1 VTTVWLIFWPLLF
14 VISAGTALMLWQRL
28 VQIRGA
34 VRQLVLE
41 DQITPSSSRPAIV
54 RHIYDDLRKIASRQ
68 RKIAQLVAD
77 EDFSLRAILG
87 SMVEGV
93 LVANPDLAVRL
104 ANDRLTKM
112 FVLSRSPVGRT
123 VMEVFR
129 NHVLHQMAKRTVE
142 TEAPQFAELPVD
154 IREKDGFI
162 AKHFQVSSVP
172 LRPPTQEGIAGILL
186 VFHDVTQIRSLEGVR
201 KDFVANVS
209 HELRTPLSIITGY
222 LETLL
227 EGPADRATTKKF
239 LGTMHKHAQ
248 RLNLLVE
255 DLLEL
260 SRLESRRLP
269 LKFQPVQLRT
279 CVAKALERSDSLI
292 NTVGATV
299 AINIPEETPLIEADS
314 VKLEQAIFNLL
325 DNALKYGG
333 KPDLKVCVSVKRSG
347 SDLAIEV
354 RDNGPGIPLTDQ
366 PHIFERFYRV
376 HKDRSRDAGG
386 TGLGL
391 SIVKHTVQAHGGTVS
406 LESAPGSGATFTIR
420 LPCIEEQGVGNQK
433 TGKTRKRGTRNAD
446 SGMSREETHS

>member
-1 VTTVWLIFWPLLF
+1 VTTVWFIVWPLFF
-14 VISAGTALMLWQRL
+14 VISAGTALMLWHRL
-28 VQIRGA
+28 VQIRAA
-34 VRQLVLE
+34 VRQLVIE
-41 DQITPSSSRPAIV
+41 DQVPLGSSRPAIV
-54 RHIYDDLRKIASRQ
+54 RHIYDDLRKIANRQ
-68 RKIAQLVAD
+68 RKITQLIAD

-93 LVANPDLAVRL
+93 LVANPDLTVRL
-104 ANDRLTKM
+104 ANDRLAMM
-112 FVLSRSPVGRT
+112 FALSRSPVGRT

-142 TEAPQFAELPVD
+142 TETPQFAELPVD

-162 AKHFQVSSVP
+162 SKHFQVSSVA

-227 EGPADRATTKKF
+227 EAPTDRATAKRF

-279 CVAKALERSDSLI
+279 CVAKALEKSDSLI
-292 NTVGATV
+292 NTVCATV
-299 AINIPEETPLIEADS
+299 TVDIPEEIPPVEADP
-314 VKLEQAIFNLL
+314 VKLEQAVFNLL

-333 KPDLKVCVSVKRSG
+333 KPDLRVCISIKRLASE
-347 SDLAIEV
+347 LAIEV
-354 RDNGPGIPLTDQ
+354 KDNGPGIPLADQ

-391 SIVKHTVQAHGGTVS
+391 SIVKHTIQAHGGTVS
-406 LESAPGSGATFTIR
+406 LESAPGAGSTFIIR
-420 LPCIEEQGVGNQK
+420 LPYI
-433 TGKTRKRGTRNAD
+433 GT
-446 SGMSREETHS
+446 EV

>member
-1 VTTVWLIFWPLLF
+1 LLF
-14 VISAGTALMLWQRL
+14 VISAGTVLILRHHLA
-28 VQIRGA
+28 QIRRA
-34 VRQLVLE
+34 IRQLAIGG
-41 DQITPSSSRPAIV
+41 QIMSSSSRPAIV
-54 RHIYDDLRKIASRQ
+54 RQIYHDLRKIADRQ
-68 RKIAQLVAD
+68 RKITQLIAD

-93 LVANPDLAVRL
+93 LVANRDLTVRL
-104 ANDRLTKM
+104 ANDRLTRM
-112 FVLSRSPVGRT
+112 FALSRSPVGRT

-154 IREKDGFI
+154 IREKDGFMPR
-162 AKHFQVSSVP
+162 HFQVTSVA

-227 EGPADRATTKKF
+227 EAPTDRATTKKF
-239 LGTMHKHAQ
+239 LATMHKHAQ

-269 LKFQPVQLRT
+269 LKFQPVQLRA
-279 CVAKALERSDSLI
+279 CIAKALERSDSLI
-292 NTVGATV
+292 NTVGASV
-299 AINIPEETPLIEADS
+299 IVDIAEEIPLVEADP
-314 VKLEQAIFNLL
+314 VKLEQAVFNLL
-325 DNALKYGG
+325 DNALKYGA
-333 KPDLKVCVSVKRSG
+333 KPDLKVWVSTKRSG
-347 SDLAIEV
+347 SDLVLEV
-354 RDNGPGIPLTDQ
+354 KDNGPGIPLTDQ

-391 SIVKHTVQAHGGTVS
+391 SIVKHTIQAHGGTVS
-406 LESAPGSGATFTIR
+406 LESAPGSGSIFTIR
-420 LPCIEEQGVGNQK
+420 LPFMPSVWQLPPSPDQ
-433 TGKTRKRGTRNAD
+433 
-446 SGMSREETHS
+446 

>member
-1 VTTVWLIFWPLLF
+1 VTIVWLIFWPLLF
-14 VISAGTALMLWQRL
+14 LIAAGTALILRHHL
-28 VQIRGA
+28 VQIRQA
-34 VRQLVLE
+34 IRSLAIQE
-41 DQITPSSSRPAIV
+41 PISSSASRPAIV
-54 RHIYDDLRKIASRQ
+54 REIYHDLQQIANRQ

-93 LVANPDLAVRL
+93 LVANRDLTIRL
-104 ANDRLTKM
+104 ANDRLAKM

-123 VMEVFR
+123 VMETFR
-129 NHVLHQMAKRTVE
+129 NHVLHQMARRTVE
-142 TEAPQFAELPVD
+142 TEAPQFPELPVD
-154 IREKDGFI
+154 IREKDGFV
-162 AKHFQVSSVP
+162 AKHFQVTSVA
-172 LRPPTQEGIAGILL
+172 LRPPTREGIAGILL
-186 VFHDVTQIRSLEGVR
+186 VFHDVTQVRSLEGVR

-227 EGPADRATTKKF
+227 EAPPDRATTKKF

-248 RLNLLVE
+248 RLNLLVD

-269 LKFQPVQLRT
+269 LKFQPVQLRA
-279 CVAKALERSDSLI
+279 CVARALERSDSLI
-292 NTVGATV
+292 NTVGAEV
-299 AINIPEETPLIEADS
+299 IIDIPDEIPLAEADPM
-314 VKLEQAIFNLL
+314 KLEQAIFNLL

-333 KPDLKVCVSVKRSG
+333 KADLKVWVSAKRSG
-347 SDLAIEV
+347 SDLVLEV
-354 RDNGPGIPLTDQ
+354 KDNGPGIPLTDQ

-391 SIVKHTVQAHGGTVS
+391 SIVKHTIQAHGGTVS
-406 LESAPGSGATFTIR
+406 LESSPGSGSAFMIR
-420 LPCIEEQGVGNQK
+420 LPVIPTQP
-433 TGKTRKRGTRNAD
+433 
-446 SGMSREETHS
+446 

>member
-1 VTTVWLIFWPLLF
+1 M
-14 VISAGTALMLWQRL
+14 S
-28 VQIRGA
+28 
-34 VRQLVLE
+34 
-41 DQITPSSSRPAIV
+41 SSSRPAIV
-54 RHIYDDLRKIASRQ
+54 RQIYHDLRKIADRQ
-68 RKIAQLVAD
+68 RKITQLIAD

-93 LVANPDLAVRL
+93 LVANRDLTVRL
-104 ANDRLTKM
+104 ANDRLTRM
-112 FVLSRSPVGRT
+112 FALSRSPVGRT

-154 IREKDGFI
+154 IREKDGFMPR
-162 AKHFQVSSVP
+162 HFQVTSVA

-227 EGPADRATTKKF
+227 EAPTDRATTKKF
-239 LGTMHKHAQ
+239 LATMHKHAQ

-269 LKFQPVQLRT
+269 LKFQPVQLRA
-279 CVAKALERSDSLI
+279 CIAKALERSDSLI
-292 NTVGATV
+292 NTVGASV
-299 AINIPEETPLIEADS
+299 IVDIAEEIPLVEADP

-325 DNALKYGG
+325 DNALKYGA
-333 KPDLKVCVSVKRSG
+333 KPDLKVWVSTQRSG
-347 SDLAIEV
+347 SDLVLEV
-354 RDNGPGIPLTDQ
+354 KDNGPGIPLTDQ

-391 SIVKHTVQAHGGTVS
+391 SIVKHTIQAHGGTVS
-406 LESAPGSGATFTIR
+406 LESAPGSGSIFTIR
-420 LPCIEEQGVGNQK
+420 LPFMPSVWQLPPSPDQ
-433 TGKTRKRGTRNAD
+433 
-446 SGMSREETHS
+446 

>member
-1 VTTVWLIFWPLLF
+1 VTTIWLILWPVLF
-14 VISAGTALMLWQRL
+14 SISAGTSLILRHHLA
-28 VQIRGA
+28 QIRRA
-34 VRQLVLE
+34 IRHLALE
-41 DQITPSSSRPAIV
+41 QEITSTSSRPAIV
-54 RHIYDDLRKIASRQ
+54 REIYDDLHQIAHRQ
-68 RKIAQLVAD
+68 QKFAQLIAD

-93 LVANPDLAVRL
+93 LVANRDLTIRL

-112 FVLSRSPVGRT
+112 FSLSRNPVGRT

-142 TEAPQFAELPVD
+142 TEAPQYAELPVD
-154 IREKDGFI
+154 IREKDGFV
-162 AKHFQVSSVP
+162 AKQFQVTSVA
-172 LRPPTQEGIAGILL
+172 LRPPTREGIAGILL
-186 VFHDVTQIRSLEGVR
+186 VFHDVTEVRSLEGVR

-227 EGPADRATTKKF
+227 EVPPDRATTKKF
-239 LGTMHKHAQ
+239 LATMHKHAQ
-248 RLNLLVE
+248 RLNLLVD

-269 LKFQPVQLRT
+269 LKFQTVQLRT
-279 CVAKALERSDSLI
+279 CVARALERSDSLI

-299 AINIPEETPLIEADS
+299 NVDIPDEVPVVEADQ
-314 VKLEQAIFNLL
+314 VKIEQAIFNLL

-333 KPDLKVCVSVKRSG
+333 KSGLKVWISVRRSD
-347 SDLAIEV
+347 SDLLLEV
-354 RDNGPGIPLTDQ
+354 KDNGPGIPLTDQ

-391 SIVKHTVQAHGGTVS
+391 SIVKHTIQAHGGTVS
-406 LESAPGSGATFTIR
+406 LESAPGSGSTFTIR
-420 LPCIEEQGVGNQK
+420 LPYN
-433 TGKTRKRGTRNAD
+433 TT
-446 SGMSREETHS
+446 ETTI

>member
-1 VTTVWLIFWPLLF
+1 MTTIWLILWPVLF
-14 VISAGTALMLWQRL
+14 VISAGTALILRHHLAQVRRA
-28 VQIRGA
+28 IRHLA
-34 VRQLVLE
+34 LE
-41 DQITPSSSRPAIV
+41 QEITSTTSRPAIV
-54 RHIYDDLRKIASRQ
+54 REIYDDLHQIAHRQ
-68 RKIAQLVAD
+68 QKFAQLIAD

-93 LVANPDLAVRL
+93 LVANRDLTIRL

-112 FVLSRSPVGRT
+112 FSLSRNPVGRT
-123 VMEVFR
+123 VMEAFR

-142 TEAPQFAELPVD
+142 TEVPQYAELPVD
-154 IREKDGFI
+154 IREKDGFV
-162 AKHFQVSSVP
+162 AKQFQVTSVA
-172 LRPPTQEGIAGILL
+172 LRPPTREGIAGILL
-186 VFHDVTQIRSLEGVR
+186 VFDDVTEGRSLEGVR

-227 EGPADRATTKKF
+227 EVPPDRATTKKF
-239 LGTMHKHAQ
+239 LATMHKHAR
-248 RLNLLVE
+248 RLNLLVD

-269 LKFQPVQLRT
+269 LKFQAVQLKT
-279 CVAKALERSDSLI
+279 CVARALERSDSLI

-299 AINIPEETPLIEADS
+299 NVDIPDEVPVVEADQ
-314 VKLEQAIFNLL
+314 VKIEQAIFNLL

-333 KPDLKVCVSVKRSG
+333 KSGLNVWISVRCSD
-347 SDLAIEV
+347 SDLLLEV
-354 RDNGPGIPLTDQ
+354 KDNGPGIPLTDQ

-391 SIVKHTVQAHGGTVS
+391 SIVKHTIQAHGGTVS
-406 LESAPGSGATFTIR
+406 LESAPGSGSTFTIR
-420 LPCIEEQGVGNQK
+420 LPYN
-433 TGKTRKRGTRNAD
+433 TT
-446 SGMSREETHS
+446 ETTI

>member
-1 VTTVWLIFWPLLF
+1 LLF
-14 VISAGTALMLWQRL
+14 VISAGTVLILRHHLA
-28 VQIRGA
+28 QIRRA
-34 VRQLVLE
+34 IRQLAIGG
-41 DQITPSSSRPAIV
+41 QIMSSSSRPAIV
-54 RHIYDDLRKIASRQ
+54 RQIYHDLRKIADRQ
-68 RKIAQLVAD
+68 RKITQLIAD

-93 LVANPDLAVRL
+93 LVANRDLTVRL
-104 ANDRLTKM
+104 ANDRLTRM
-112 FVLSRSPVGRT
+112 FALSRSPVGRT

-154 IREKDGFI
+154 IREKDGFMPR
-162 AKHFQVSSVP
+162 HFQVTSVA

-227 EGPADRATTKKF
+227 EAPTDRATTKKF
-239 LGTMHKHAQ
+239 LATMHKHAQ

-269 LKFQPVQLRT
+269 LKFQPVQLRA
-279 CVAKALERSDSLI
+279 CIAKALERSDSLI
-292 NTVGATV
+292 NTVGASV
-299 AINIPEETPLIEADS
+299 IVDIAEEIPLVEADP
-314 VKLEQAIFNLL
+314 VKLEQAVFNLL
-325 DNALKYGG
+325 DNALKYGA
-333 KPDLKVCVSVKRSG
+333 KPDLEVWVSTKRSG
-347 SDLAIEV
+347 SDLVLEV
-354 RDNGPGIPLTDQ
+354 KDNGPGIPLTDQ

-391 SIVKHTVQAHGGTVS
+391 SIVKHTIQAHGGTVS
-406 LESAPGSGATFTIR
+406 LESAPGSGSIFTIR
-420 LPCIEEQGVGNQK
+420 LPFMPSVWQLPPSPDQ
-433 TGKTRKRGTRNAD
+433 
-446 SGMSREETHS
+446 

>member
-1 VTTVWLIFWPLLF
+1 LLF
-14 VISAGTALMLWQRL
+14 VISAGTALILRHHL
-28 VQIRGA
+28 AQIRRAIG
-34 VRQLVLE
+34 QLAIGG
-41 DQITPSSSRPAIV
+41 QIMSSSSRPAIV
-54 RHIYDDLRKIASRQ
+54 RQIYHDLRKIADRQ
-68 RKIAQLVAD
+68 RKITQLIAD

-93 LVANPDLAVRL
+93 LVANRDLTVRL
-104 ANDRLTKM
+104 ANDRLTRM
-112 FVLSRSPVGRT
+112 FALSRSPVGRT

-154 IREKDGFI
+154 IREKDGFMPR
-162 AKHFQVSSVP
+162 HFQVTSVA

-227 EGPADRATTKKF
+227 EAPTDRATTKKF
-239 LGTMHKHAQ
+239 LATMHKHAQ

-269 LKFQPVQLRT
+269 LKFQPVQLRA
-279 CVAKALERSDSLI
+279 CIAKALERSDSLI
-292 NTVGATV
+292 NTVGASV
-299 AINIPEETPLIEADS
+299 IVDIAEEIPLVEADP

-325 DNALKYGG
+325 DNALKYGA
-333 KPDLKVCVSVKRSG
+333 KPDLKVWVSTKRSG
-347 SDLAIEV
+347 SDLVLEV
-354 RDNGPGIPLTDQ
+354 KDNGPGIPLTDQ

-391 SIVKHTVQAHGGTVS
+391 SIVKHTIQAHGGTVS
-406 LESAPGSGATFTIR
+406 LESAPGSGSIFTIR
-420 LPCIEEQGVGNQK
+420 LPFMPSVWQLPPSPDQ
-433 TGKTRKRGTRNAD
+433 
-446 SGMSREETHS
+446 

>member
-1 VTTVWLIFWPLLF
+1 VTTLWLILWPLLF
-14 VISAGTALMLWQRL
+14 VIAAGTALILRYH
-28 VQIRGA
+28 
-34 VRQLVLE
+34 LVLIRRAIRRLALE
-41 DQITPSSSRPAIV
+41 QEITATGSRPAIV
-54 RHIYDDLRKIASRQ
+54 REIYHDLHQIAHRQ
-68 RKIAQLVAD
+68 QKFTQLIAD

-87 SMVEGV
+87 SMMEGV
-93 LVANPDLAVRL
+93 LVANRDLTIRL

-112 FVLSRSPVGRT
+112 FSLSRSPVGRT
-123 VMEVFR
+123 VMETFR

-142 TEAPQFAELPVD
+142 TEAPQYAELPVD
-154 IREKDGFI
+154 IREKDGFV
-162 AKHFQVSSVP
+162 AKQFQVTSVA
-172 LRPPTQEGIAGILL
+172 LHPPTRDGIAGILL
-186 VFHDVTQIRSLEGVR
+186 VFHDVTQVRSLEGVR

-227 EGPADRATTKKF
+227 EAPPDRATTKKF
-239 LGTMHKHAQ
+239 LATMHKHAQ
-248 RLNLLVE
+248 RLNLLVD

-269 LKFQPVQLRT
+269 LKFQAIQIRG
-279 CVAKALERSDSLI
+279 CIARALERSDSLI
-292 NTVGATV
+292 NTVGAEV
-299 AINIPEETPLIEADS
+299 IVDISDEVPVVEADP

-333 KPDLKVCVSVKRSG
+333 KPDLNVWVTVKCSG
-347 SDLAIEV
+347 SDILIEV
-354 RDNGPGIPLTDQ
+354 KDSGPGIPLADQ

-406 LESAPGSGATFTIR
+406 LESAPGFGSTFTIR
-420 LPCIEEQGVGNQK
+420 LPYAATE
-433 TGKTRKRGTRNAD
+433 AP
-446 SGMSREETHS
+446 